1 MPPMPPMLILLFLM
15 QPEHT
20 PHTHRGRG
28 SALAPAYLYCTPLT
42 VRRSRSRSHRGA
54 AAGRQ
59 HAAHNAPVDVGAV
72 PAQLHGTPQAAQ
84 LLVTWDPDEG

>member
-1 MPPMPPMLILLFLM
+1 VKQNLILIVP

-20 PHTHRGRG
+20 RTQGPRLGARTGLLR
-28 SALAPAYLYCTPLT
+28 YLYCTPLT

-59 HAAHNAPVDVGAV
+59 HAAHNAPVDIGAV